1 MTVYVDSSALVKRYV
16 DEEGSEEL
24 RGLLTGGHL
33 AASATV
39 TYVEIASALSKAAR
53 LGRLREDEAR
63 RAFAAFESDWQAS
76 IVQIQTTEHV
86 LHQAAE
92 LVWRH
97 GLRGCDAL
105 QLAAAVWFQKETS
118 EPVLFATYD
127 QALAAAARKE
137 RVRVWP

>member
-1 MTVYVDSSALVKRYV
+1 MTEYVDSSALVKRYV
-16 DEEGSEEL
+16 EEEGSEEL
-24 RGLLTGGHL
+24 RELLTGGQL
-33 AASATV
+33 AASVTV
-39 TYVEIASALSKAAR
+39 TYVEIASALSKASR

-63 RAFAAFESDWQAS
+63 RAFATFESDWQAS
-76 IVQIQTTEHV
+76 IAQIQTTDGV

-105 QLAAAVWFQKETS
+105 QLAAAVWFQGETR

-127 QALAAAARKE
+127 HALVAAARKE